1 MIELQTLFILG
12 AGASNCYGYPTGN
25 KLNED
30 LIKRLPNELNGLASR
45 TGRHFYD
52 EKELV
57 RFSEVYSESHPT
69 LVDYFLAKTPIQKW
83 KEIGKY
89 GITLSLIEAEMKY
102 ASSSKFS
109 YYDKDWF
116 SILFDRMTSDI
127 LKQSDLVR
135 FKENQVSFIT
145 FNYDRSLE
153 MLFFET
159 LKSNYDLD
167 ESKIYEMVSGIN
179 IFHAFGRMPLLQ
191 YEDKTKQFFHPFGS
205 DITETLITNTLKN
218 ILTIHERKSE
228 LDWINDE
235 ISKAKR
241 IFFLGFGFAD
251 ENINLLNMFNNIL
264 HNKTQIIA
272 TSIGLSRQ
280 QTDRITKNMF
290 PSVSKMVNDEKIRF
304 PLPEFHSISCKELL
318 SFYL

>member
-1 MIELQTLFILG
+1 MIEQQTLFILG
-12 AGASNCYGYPTGN
+12 AGASNCYVYPTGN

-30 LIKRLPNELNGLASR
+30 LIKRLPNELDRLASR
-45 TGRHFYD
+45 TERYFYE

-102 ASSSKFS
+102 ANSSKFS

-116 SILFDRMTSDI
+116 SILFDRMTSSI
-127 LKQSDLVR
+127 LDYNEVAR

-153 MLFFET
+153 ILFYET
-159 LKSNYDLD
+159 LKSNYNLED
-167 ESKIYEMVSGIN
+167 SKIHDLVANIS
-179 IFHAFGRMPLLQ
+179 IFHTFGKMPLLR
-191 YEDKTKQFFHPFGS
+191 YEDPSKHISHNYGD
-205 DITETLITNTLKN
+205 DITEQLITQTMKS
-218 ILTIHERKSE
+218 ILTIHERQGE
-228 LDWINDE
+228 LEIITRE

-251 ENINLLNMFNNIL
+251 ENIKLLNLFNNI
-264 HNKTQIIA
+264 HSNRIQILA
-272 TSIGLSRQ
+272 TSIGLKQQ

-290 PSVSKMVNDEKIRF
+290 PSVSKMVNNEKIRF
-304 PLPEFHSISCKELL
+304 PLPEFHQISCKELL